1 MNHKS
6 LSLMLDDCVNTRLQ
20 YRIQCQVTNLIH
32 SYEHQPVKVKTSQEW
47 NDSRKKFLSKLPK
60 K

>member
-6 LSLMLDDCVNTRLQ
+6 ISLMLDDCVNTRLQ
-20 YRIQCQVTNLIH
+20 SRIQRRVTNLIH

-47 NDSRKKFLSKLPK
+47 KDSRTKFLSKLPK
-60 K
+60 